1 MTVRA
6 LVLMVMIIALL
17 VERNFSHDT
26 PDVVIEYFH
35 RDGDNKDGTKIWET
49 IKIIL
54 SRNSNT
60 FSG

>member
-1 MTVRA
+1 
-6 LVLMVMIIALL
+6 MIIALL
-17 VERNFSHDT
+17 VESNFSHDT